1 MAAMTLAWCAAA
13 LPSSPAAQQSGAD
26 APAATETEAEKQE
39 RAGRQKC
46 AAMLCATLHTRKPA
60 EGQMGCSVRKTW
72 RKEAITKVL
81 SRAKV
86 SWPWGDTRCAS
97 DLTFDRSMLVKA
109 MQEPDFEAQFDT
121 YEIRCQIDNVKDTYD
136 VTASIRPK
144 VNFKNGKAV
153 KVSLNWGKVGAPTL
167 AKGVL
172 WSITAADNTFGVL
185 QSIAVEDINNF
196 ITTKCMEIEDEWQG
210 R

>member
-1 MAAMTLAWCAAA
+1 
-13 LPSSPAAQQSGAD
+13 
-26 APAATETEAEKQE
+26 
-39 RAGRQKC
+39 
-46 AAMLCATLHTRKPA
+46 
-60 EGQMGCSVRKTW
+60 
-72 RKEAITKVL
+72 
-81 SRAKV
+81 
-86 SWPWGDTRCAS
+86 
-97 DLTFDRSMLVKA
+97 MLVKA

-144 VNFKNGKAV
+144 VTFKNGKAV

-185 QSIAVEDINNF
+185 QNIAVEDINNF
-196 ITTKCMEIEDEWQG
+196 IATKCMEIEDEWQG